1 MPRLSKSPDTRKRSD
16 RADDSKQVDA
26 LLAQAENLLNEN
38 PALCVSICDKAIRK
52 GNTLAPNAAMARC
65 FALRGLASRRL
76 GNHPLSLRSLRH
88 AFALYERVK
97 LPEKAAAVL
106 SNIGLILYDMG
117 NYTAA
122 LESYH
127 HALRLCQPP
136 NGKVVISILFNNIGN
151 IYREWRDSE
160 RAISYY
166 HESLK
171 LKQEIADEAG
181 MAHPLNNLA
190 NEYTA
195 LKQYAKADKCYSQA
209 LQLHRKFGDKRG
221 EAALYSNF
229 AELYAKTGRMSEA
242 LSALQQAL
250 GISEALKDRLLIA
263 RIWLQIGQ
271 VNLLQR
277 RFEES
282 LHFLHKAMK
291 LLKLLNAQ
299 NLLYE
304 CHYALYELH
313 KQTGN
318 PVQALQHH
326 ERFYTVKTSVLGDEL
341 NRKLKNL
348 ELTMELGKEHQK
360 TEVYRTQVGTLK
372 GEAAEKTKEIA
383 AMAVHLIEKNGVLS
397 GLHSRAATLAN
408 EPKKKRRMKLLKEM
422 LVTVVAAMD
431 SEKDWTAFERQ
442 FTYLHP
448 EFLSVLS
455 KTFPALTP
463 TELKICTLLKVQMTT
478 KDIAALLHRS
488 VRTVEGQRQILRRK
502 LGVANAA
509 ALTSFLS
516 KF

>member
-1 MPRLSKSPDTRKRSD
+1 MPRLSKSPDARKQRD
-16 RADDSKQVDA
+16 RVDCSKKVNA
-26 LLAQAENLLNEN
+26 LLARAENLLNEN

-52 GNTLAPNAAMARC
+52 GNISAPNAAIARC

-88 AFALYERVK
+88 AFDLYERVK
-97 LPEKAAAVL
+97 LHEKAAGVL

-127 HALRLCQPP
+127 HALQLCQQP
-136 NGKVVISILFNNIGN
+136 NAKVVISILFNNIGN

-166 HESLK
+166 YESLK
-171 LKQEIADEAG
+171 LKQEISDKAG

-190 NEYTA
+190 NEYTV
-195 LKQYAKADKCYSQA
+195 LKQYAKAHKYYSQA
-209 LQLHRKFGDKRG
+209 LQLHQQFGDKKG
-221 EAALYSNF
+221 EASLYSNF
-229 AELYAKTGRMSEA
+229 AELYTKTGRMPEA
-242 LSALQQAL
+242 LSALRQAL
-250 GISEALKDRLLIA
+250 AISEALKDQLLIA

-271 VNLLQR
+271 VNSLQKH
-277 RFEES
+277 FEEG
-282 LHFLHKAMK
+282 LYFLHKAMR
-291 LLKLLNAQ
+291 LSQVLNAQ

-318 PVQALQHH
+318 PMQALQHH

-348 ELTMELGKEHQK
+348 ELTLELEKEHQK
-360 TEVYRTQVGTLK
+360 TEAYRTQVGTLR
-372 GEAAEKTKEIA
+372 GETAEKTKEIA
-383 AMAVHLIEKNGVLS
+383 AIAVHLIEKNGVLS

-408 EPKKKRRMKLLKEM
+408 ESKKKRRMKLLKEI
-422 LVTVVAAMD
+422 LATVAAAMD

-448 EFLSVLS
+448 EFLNALS
-455 KTFPALTP
+455 KAFPALTP
-463 TELKICTLLKVQMTT
+463 TELKICTLLKIQMTT

-488 VRTVEGQRQILRRK
+488 ARTVEGQRQILRRK
-502 LGVANAA
+502 LGVENAA